1 MTANSKLNNVH
12 FKQLLPLT
20 LLSLTV
26 WHSAQA
32 APTLPAALLSAE
44 WELCGEPG
52 HAHATGPVV
61 DSNDQA
67 TYLDADESE
76 VIRNETFKFRGDVMV
91 RRSNQQLEAD
101 NATYDKPKDTVDAQG
116 NVRYRKD
123 DLFLQGNSAFLEL
136 GTDKG
141 YVDEAEYQII
151 GRHARGD
158 AARIIL
164 EGKDHTR
171 ITHARYTTCNPGNDD
186 WYLESDDIKLDHAEA
201 VGTARNVWINFKGTP
216 IFYTPYI
223 SFPLN
228 DQRKSGFLAP
238 SVGTSEE
245 VGTEVRVPYY
255 FNIAPGRDAT
265 LTTRATTKRNV
276 QLIGEY
282 RYLNPDNSG
291 EVNVGYLPYDPIF
304 DDDRLFFSV
313 RHWTN
318 FSPRWSGLV
327 DFSYVSDDKYFEE
340 LGTSLSIAS
349 TSFLDRR
356 AELTYQGDFWSA
368 IGRLQG
374 FQTVNEALPGSARPY
389 QRLPQFLLNG
399 ALPHQIGGS
408 TYAFNGEFVNFERE
422 ESLNGQR
429 IDIEPGIS
437 LPLSNASVFI
447 NPSLSLRHTQYEL
460 SNEPVGSTFDDA
472 RTLPLFSVD
481 SGASFERDTTLWSKN
496 LTQTLEPRLFYLN
509 VPYEDQ
515 SDLPVFDTGLLDFNF
530 SRLFQTNRFSGAD
543 RLGDAN
549 QLTVALTSRLL
560 DSETGVER
568 LNLHLGQIRYFRNRK
583 VTLPGQSV
591 DTQNASD
598 IIAAVDTAQLI
609 ENWSANATLLYDPNQ
624 SRIDRTILGARYQPQ
639 PDRYLDISYRFRRD
653 DFEPSFFSVRRELLE
668 QTDVTALWPLS
679 READHRING
688 VARWNYSLETERTL
702 EFLIGAEYD
711 TCCYAFRIAGRRF
724 VNDVGGDTNNG
735 IFIQLEL
742 KGLTSFGSRGRGLEG
757 FLETTR
763 PGDQSYGNLGYQGA
777 R

>member
-1 MTANSKLNNVH
+1 MH
-12 FKQLLPLT
+12 FKRLFPLI
-20 LLSLTV
+20 LLSLTIG
-26 WHSAQA
+26 HSVQA
-32 APTLPAALLSAE
+32 APALPTALLNAE

-52 HAHATGPVV
+52 HAYASSPVA

-67 TYLDADESE
+67 TYLDADEGE
-76 VIRNETFKFRGDVMV
+76 VIRNEIFKFRGDVLV

-101 NATYDKPKDTVDAQG
+101 NVTYDKLKDTADAQG

-123 DLFLQGNSAFLEL
+123 DLILQGKSAFLEL

-141 YVDEAEYQII
+141 YVDEAEYQLTD
-151 GRHARGD
+151 RHARGD
-158 AARIIL
+158 AARVL
-164 EGKDHTR
+164 REGKDHTR
-171 ITHARYTTCNPGNDD
+171 IKRARYTTCNPGNDD

-201 VGTARNVWINFKGTP
+201 VGTARNVWIEFKGVP

-223 SFPLN
+223 TFPLN

-245 VGTEVRVPYY
+245 VGTEVRAPYY
-255 FNIAPGRDAT
+255 FNIAPNRDAT

-282 RYLNPDNSG
+282 RYLNPGNSG
-291 EVNVGYLPYDPIF
+291 EVNIGYLPYDPLF

-313 RHWTN
+313 RHRAS
-318 FSPRWSGLV
+318 FGPRWSGLV
-327 DFSYVSDDKYFEE
+327 DFNYVSDDKYFEE

-356 AELTYQGDFWSA
+356 AEISYRGDFWSA
-368 IGRLQG
+368 TGRLQG
-374 FQTVNEALPGSARPY
+374 FQTVNESLPGSARPY

-399 ALPHQIGGS
+399 ALPDQIGGS
-408 TYAFNGEFVNFERE
+408 TYSFNGEFVNFERE
-422 ESLNGQR
+422 QSLNGQR
-429 IDIEPGIS
+429 IDIKPGIS
-437 LPLSNASVFI
+437 LPLSNASAFI
-447 NPSLSLRHTQYEL
+447 NPSLSLRHTQYKL
-460 SNEPVGSTFDDA
+460 SNEPLDSTFGDS
-472 RTLPLFSVD
+472 RTLPIFSID
-481 SGASFERDTTLWSKN
+481 SGVFFERDTVLWSNK
-496 LTQTLEPRLFYLN
+496 LVQTLEPRLFYLN

-515 SDLPVFDTGLLDFNF
+515 SDLPVFDTGLLDFSF
-530 SRLFQTNRFSGAD
+530 SRLFETNRFSGAD

-560 DSETGVER
+560 DSATGIER
-568 LNLHLGQIRYFRNRK
+568 LNLRLGQIRYFRDRK
-583 VTLPGQSV
+583 VTLPGQPV
-591 DTQNASD
+591 DTANASD

-609 ENWSANATLLYDPNQ
+609 KNWSASATLLYDPHK
-624 SRIDRTILGARYQPQ
+624 SRIDRGLFGVRYQPER
-639 PDRYLDISYRFRRD
+639 DRYLDLSYRFRRD

-679 READHRING
+679 RKTDRRING

-702 EFLIGAEYD
+702 ELLIGVEYD

-724 VNDVGGDTNNG
+724 VNDVNGEANNG
-735 IFIQLEL
+735 IFLQLEL
-742 KGLTSFGSRGRGLEG
+742 KGLTSFGSSGRKGLEG

-763 PGDQSYGNLGYQGA
+763 PGDQSYGNLGYQGT